1 VTRVT
6 LRAFAK
12 INWGLE
18 VLGKRPD
25 GYHELRTVT
34 QTVSLCDLL
43 TVEIGGDG
51 LRLEN
56 RGEWDAPDGPEN
68 ICWRAA
74 ELFQQTLGGPE
85 GVRIRLGKRIPAG
98 SGLGGGSSDAVA
110 VLAAL
115 QRLTGLGSA
124 RDLEIMAAEL
134 GSDTVLFLYGGLA
147 LCTGR
152 GERVERRSMSRGYS
166 LVIAR
171 PEESVSTRDAYGGL
185 GPADFTS
192 GKSMDTLLAALES
205 GAEPGELAPLLVNGF
220 SRSVG
225 AHCQAIPRLR
235 DCMVGL
241 GVRGAL
247 MTGSGSAVYGLA
259 DDDAHADSLA
269 ESLRK
274 QGYWAVA
281 ARTVPAG
288 YEFMEGPHV

>member
-1 VTRVT
+1 MTRVT
-6 LRAFAK
+6 LRAYAK

-18 VLGKRPD
+18 ILGKRPD
-25 GYHELRTVT
+25 GFHELRTVT

-43 TVEIGGDG
+43 TVEITGDG
-51 LRLEN
+51 LRVEN
-56 RGEWDAPDGPEN
+56 CGEWEAPDGPDN

-74 ELFQQTLGGPE
+74 ELFREALGGPQ
-85 GVRIRLGKRIPAG
+85 GILIRLDKRIPAG

-110 VLAAL
+110 VLVAL

-124 RDLEIMAAEL
+124 QELESMAAEL

-152 GERVERRSMSRGYS
+152 GERVETRRMARGYS

-171 PEESVSTRDAYGGL
+171 PGESVSTRDAYAGL
-185 GPADFTS
+185 TPDDFTS
-192 GKSMDTLLAALES
+192 GAGMDAVLAALEA
-205 GAEPGELAPLLVNGF
+205 GAAPGELASLLINGF

-225 AHCQAIPRLR
+225 ASCPAIPRLI
-235 DCMVGL
+235 DCMAGF
-241 GVRGAL
+241 GACGAL
-247 MTGSGSAVYGLA
+247 MTGSGSAVFGLA
-259 DDDAHADSLA
+259 DDDVHAGRLA